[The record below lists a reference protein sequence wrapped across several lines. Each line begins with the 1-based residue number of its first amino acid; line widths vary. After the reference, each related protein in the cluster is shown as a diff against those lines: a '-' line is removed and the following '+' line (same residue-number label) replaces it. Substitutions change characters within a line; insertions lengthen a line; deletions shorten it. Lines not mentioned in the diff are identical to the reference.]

1 MHINHTEKIVI
12 LELEGNCW
20 TATYPNGEI
29 SNSLF
34 PLGII
39 PLPYNKDASIELV
52 AEELSKLKNNLQIL
66 HNEIHHGSEIGGGYP
81 LLISYPL
88 QSINI
93 RQPVDDRVFQWNIYA
108 TNEWWRFCK

>member
-20 TATYPNGEI
+20 TATYQNDET
-29 SNSLF
+29 SNSPF

-66 HNEIHHGSEIGGGYP
+66 HNEIHHGSEGGGVIHY
-81 LLISYPL
+81 LLSPAVN
-88 QSINI
+88 QH
-93 RQPVDDRVFQWNIYA
+93 
-108 TNEWWRFCK
+108 